1 MATPSLVVKGRVA
14 ARDYRLEGF
23 RRTKRL
29 EVMFAAFIRFA
40 LMTGDWLPDILNWC
54 GQARSIIPG
63 WRGKEGSSQAPVP
76 VVRPSRTL
84 AQRRDRSMCL
94 TPHPQRP
101 DAVSRSGTELRIGS
115 RVRR

>member
-1 MATPSLVVKGRVA
+1 MA

-63 WRGKEGSSQAPVP
+63 LRGKEGSSQAPVP
-76 VVRPSRTL
+76 VIRRQGRWLSGGTPRCASLRT
-84 AQRRDRSMCL
+84 
-94 TPHPQRP
+94 PQGP